1 MALNVLKVTLFV
13 GLANGLGES
22 VRRLANVAA
31 RLGTLTSGTKTCEDA
46 AFAASVWW
54 WARGGVCVRLDWR
67 CGVL

>member
-1 MALNVLKVTLFV
+1 MALNVLKVTLSV

-46 AFAASVWW
+46 ACAASVW
-54 WARGGVCVRLDWR
+54 
-67 CGVL
+67 